1 MGDNSIVSKTY
12 NVPNNKEGHMK
23 KKLLATVLSAVMVIS
38 MMAGCGAAQTEQSG
52 VQGASRETE
61 TKTEAV
67 TEKEADPVPAS
78 DEASGDVTIW
88 YYWETAGHQEALD
101 HIIQEFNN
109 QQSNIKVQAKYVPFA
124 DFKKQ
129 LSIGASAGEL
139 PDIVILDNPDHAS
152 YAAMGIFADITDRF
166 DVSSYYPGPVNSCT
180 LDGRL
185 YGVPFGSNDL
195 VLFYNEDMLK
205 DAGCEVPKTWDEL
218 LDVAKKTTK
227 GNVYGFAHCALQ
239 NEEGTFN
246 FLPWVWSTGQ
256 TSYEIN
262 SEGGIK
268 ALEFEKSLVESG
280 AFPKEAIN
288 WTQGD
293 TMNQFISGNLAMM
306 INGTWQIPTMRQEVP
321 DLNWNVAPIPQDK
334 QQASGLG
341 GENYAV
347 IAGGNEEAAIA
358 FLQYATSGDTCLY
371 MMDHMGYISS
381 DSKIAETQFKGDA
394 VYQVFV
400 DEMKYA
406 NARGPLP
413 EWPDISDAI
422 SLAFNKVITGESA
435 PDAAAAEAQAT
446 IDGILGN

>member
-1 MGDNSIVSKTY
+1 
-12 NVPNNKEGHMK
+12 MK
-23 KKLLATVLSAVMVIS
+23 KKLLATLLSGLMVVS
-38 MMAGCGAAQTEQSG
+38 LMAGCGSAKTATPASEPAKESEPAQTT
-52 VQGASRETE
+52 ATTE
-61 TKTEAV
+61 TKEVVAA
-67 TEKEADPVPAS
+67 AD
-78 DEASGDVTIW
+78 DASGDVTIW
-88 YYWETAGHQEALD
+88 YYWETAGHQESLD

-109 QQSNIKVQAKYVPFA
+109 QQDKIKVQAKYVPFA

-129 LSIGASAGEL
+129 LSVGASAGEL

-166 DVSSYYPGPVNSCT
+166 DVSTYFPGPVNSCT

-205 DAGCEVPKTWDEL
+205 EAGCEVPTTWDEL

-227 GNVYGFAHCALQ
+227 GNVHGFAHCALQ

-306 INGTWQIPTMRQEVP
+306 INGTWQIPTMREEVP
-321 DLNWNVAPIPQDK
+321 DLKWNVALIPQDK

-341 GENYAV
+341 GENY
-347 IAGGNEEAAIA
+347 
-358 FLQYATSGDTCLY
+358 
-371 MMDHMGYISS
+371 
-381 DSKIAETQFKGDA
+381 
-394 VYQVFV
+394 
-400 DEMKYA
+400 
-406 NARGPLP
+406 
-413 EWPDISDAI
+413 
-422 SLAFNKVITGESA
+422 
-435 PDAAAAEAQAT
+435 
-446 IDGILGN
+446 

>member
-1 MGDNSIVSKTY
+1 
-12 NVPNNKEGHMK
+12 MK
-23 KKLLATVLSAVMVIS
+23 KGLLKVLAAAMSLSLLAV
-38 MMAGCGAAQTEQSG
+38 GCGSSES
-52 VQGASRETE
+52 ASTA
-61 TKTEAV
+61 TV
-67 TEKEADPVPAS
+67 S
-78 DEASGDVTIW
+78 DESAPAAATGDAAASGDVTIW
-88 YYWETAGHQEALD
+88 YYWETEGHQQALN
-101 HIIQEFNN
+101 HIIEEFNG
-109 QQSNIKVQAKYVPFA
+109 QQSDITVEAKYVPFA

-129 LSIGASAGEL
+129 LSVGASAGEL
-139 PDIVILDNPDHAS
+139 PDIVILDNPDHAA
-152 YAAMGIFADITDRF
+152 YAAMGIFADITGKF
-166 DVSSYYPGPVNSCT
+166 DVSKYYDGPVNSCT
-180 LDGRL
+180 LDGKL

-195 VLFYNEDMLK
+195 VLFYNEDMLAA
-205 DAGCEVPKTWDEL
+205 AGCDVPTTWDEL
-218 LDVAKKTTK
+218 LDVAKKTTTN
-227 GNVYGFAHCALQ
+227 NVYGFAHCALQ

-246 FLPWVWSTGQ
+246 FLPWVWSTGAS
-256 TSYEIN
+256 SYEIN

-268 ALEFEKSLVESG
+268 ALEFEKKLIESG

-321 DLNWNVAPIPQDK
+321 DLKWNVAPIPQDK

-347 IAGGNEEAAIA
+347 IAGGNEDAAIE
-358 FLQYATSGDTCLY
+358 FLKYATSGETCLY
-371 MMDHMGYISS
+371 MMNAMGYISANS
-381 DSKIAETQFKGDA
+381 EIAETQFEGDA

-422 SLAFNKVITGESA
+422 SLAFNKVLIGDAEPA
-435 PDAAAAEAQAT
+435 DAAKEAQDT
-446 IDGILGN
+446 IDSIVGK

>member
-1 MGDNSIVSKTY
+1 MRKRIFATLVSTILLSSVLMGCGSGS
-12 NVPNNKEGHMK
+12 
-23 KKLLATVLSAVMVIS
+23 ATVEN
-38 MMAGCGAAQTEQSG
+38 AA
-52 VQGASRETE
+52 
-61 TKTEAV
+61 
-67 TEKEADPVPAS
+67 VPAADQPKQEAEAPAADAPAAEPVAAS
-78 DEASGDVTIW
+78 DDASGDVTIW
-88 YYWETAGHQEALD
+88 YYWETAGHQEALG
-101 HIIQEFNN
+101 HIIQEFNTK
-109 QQSNIKVQAKYVPFA
+109 QDQIKVEAKYVPFA

-129 LSIGASAGEL
+129 LSVGASAGEL

-166 DVSSYYPGPVNSCT
+166 DVSTYYPGPVNSCT

-195 VLFYNEDMLK
+195 VLFYNEDMLAE
-205 DAGCEVPKTWDEL
+205 AGCEVPATWDEL

-227 GNVYGFAHCALQ
+227 NNVYGFAHCALQ

-306 INGTWQIPTMRQEVP
+306 INGTWQIPTMRSEVP
-321 DLNWNVAPIPQDK
+321 DLKWNVAPIPQDK

-358 FLQYATSGDTCLY
+358 FLQYATEKDTCLY

-381 DSKIAETQFKGDA
+381 DSTIAKDQFSGDP

-400 DEMKYA
+400 DEMQYA

-422 SLAFNKVITGESA
+422 SLAFNKVITGESEPA
-435 PDAAAAEAQAT
+435 DAAAEAQAT
-446 IDGILGN
+446 IDSIIGQ